1 MRVRDIIHR
10 DGRRLRLSLSA
21 GESGDGPLIRL
32 SDPGRFAPP
41 TILLDL
47 YAAELL
53 AGFLMSA
60 RLSAVGDLADE
71 RCHGETPLN
80 MRLCAEGGEV
90 RVELDQLGERL
101 LLARSLW
108 DRLYTELQ
116 LTLAHGR
123 HLGQAAPAGGLLLR
137 DGRRLL
143 H

>member
-32 SDPGRFAPP
+32 SDLGRASPP

-60 RLSAVGDLADE
+60 RLSSIGDLADE
-71 RCHGETPLN
+71 RCNGETPLN
-80 MRLCAEGGEV
+80 MRLCAQGGNV
-90 RVELDQLGERL
+90 RVELNQLGERL
-101 LLARSLW
+101 LLSRSLW

-123 HLGQAAPAGGLLLR
+123 HLGKAAPAGGPLQR